1 MSAREYVN
9 EETAGLA
16 ALDGIG
22 YEGYICASL
31 AFGFYVE
38 RGRADPIKIA
48 EWLTESAEEFA
59 SDLEGE
65 TIIRYRHTYRLQIN
79 FPRSMHFWDLHYIIY
94 RYHSEYPVLTG
105 GFSSRLRFIDHKQGS
120 DDLEM

>member
-1 MSAREYVN
+1 VNAREYVN

-22 YEGYICASL
+22 YEGYICASH

-65 TIIRYRHTYRLQIN
+65 TIIRYCNT
-79 FPRSMHFWDLHYIIY
+79 
-94 RYHSEYPVLTG
+94 
-105 GFSSRLRFIDHKQGS
+105 
-120 DDLEM
+120 